1 MEVNKNKI
9 KPAEINLTIHEP
21 IYTDKLTK
29 EEIAE
34 LPEKVRSII
43 VADLPEDM
51 RG

>member
-1 MEVNKNKI
+1 MAQEKR
-9 KPAEINLTIHEP
+9 
-21 IYTDKLTK
+21 TK

>member
-1 MEVNKNKI
+1 MEGNKNKI
-9 KPAEINLTIHEP
+9 KPAEINLIIHEP

-43 VADLPEDM
+43 VADLPENI